1 MNVKHR
7 DTEITLSVFKSNVL
21 ASYPQFFVSGMR
33 VSSLFHGP
41 ILEIVQ
47 SKKVGRSCGYVQLK
61 DVGQSQRLSS
71 KKKLSS
77 PTSSYSPHVRGD
89 AIECLASL
97 TPPHSRSKL
106 AQKDIIVI
114 YRRQL
119 KVEPPSKFFFFILSA
134 WFDQ

>member
-33 VSSLFHGP
+33 VSSLFHRP

-47 SKKVGRSCGYVQLK
+47 SKKVGRSCEYVQLK

-71 KKKLSS
+71 TKKN
-77 PTSSYSPHVRGD
+77 
-89 AIECLASL
+89 
-97 TPPHSRSKL
+97 
-106 AQKDIIVI
+106 
-114 YRRQL
+114 
-119 KVEPPSKFFFFILSA
+119 
-134 WFDQ
+134 